1 MNDIN
6 MFDEIDYKE
15 KYEKEHK
22 RRQEAEGELAIIKAT
37 TVLNSPEMREMKTK
51 LSETEVVLNGTK
63 RIVREMQR
71 ENSDMFQRIAELCEV
86 NESHQKLNGKL
97 QTELT
102 DLEEFN
108 IKVRQEVTVKEQ
120 EVLELKADNIKLA
133 KQVDDYVNKLRTA
146 GVL

>member
-6 MFDEIDYKE
+6 MFDEINYKE

-37 TVLNSPEMREMKTK
+37 TVYNSPEMREMKTK

>member
-6 MFDEIDYKE
+6 MFDEINYKE

>member
-6 MFDEIDYKE
+6 MFDKIDYKE

>member
-146 GVL
+146 GGL

>member
-15 KYEKEHK
+15 KYKKEHK

-63 RIVREMQR
+63 KIVREMQG

-97 QTELT
+97 QTQLT
-102 DLEEFN
+102 ELEEYN
-108 IKVRQEVTVKEQ
+108 IKLRQEITVKEQ
-120 EVLELKADNIKLA
+120 EVLEVKADNLKLA
-133 KQVDDYVNKLRTA
+133 RQIDDHVSKLRQA

>member
-63 RIVREMQR
+63 KIVREMQR

>member
-108 IKVRQEVTVKEQ
+108 IKVRQEVTVKEL

>member
-108 IKVRQEVTVKEQ
+108 IKVRKEVTVKEQ

>member
-1 MNDIN
+1 

>member
-71 ENSDMFQRIAELCEV
+71 ETSDMFQRIAELCEV

>member
-120 EVLELKADNIKLA
+120 EVLELKADYIKLA

>member
-133 KQVDDYVNKLRTA
+133 KQVDDYVNKLRMA